1 MGRSLFETRP
11 GQRSSFRKTRRFP
24 WPRATACGF
33 GSGEA
38 NARRLLRRPFLCV
51 LDPQDIVTTV
61 PAPRDPFAAPAVPL
75 EAIGRGLQAG
85 HREKGVG
92 VASAQGGAGGRIAPG
107 RGRPRPVRRAAAAK
121 PATVNPPAIE
131 QDRFGTTID
140 GTAVD
145 RYTLRNARG
154 MMVRLIKHGA
164 TGTELWAPDR
174 PGIEHARLAG
184 GAAQDP
190 GRTGCAVHLPQ
201 PRRRPGIPGHA
212 RRGRGL
218 HPHPKQRVAD
228 RVSSDDRS
236 PHAGEPDA
244 PQLLQPGRCR
254 PQRRARPRAPAGGG
268 RPTCRRGA
276 GHADGRDR
284 ARHRHTL

>member
-1 MGRSLFETRP
+1 MPLFAKVLPREDIGRS
-11 GQRSSFRKTRRFP
+11 SRRQHRLG
-24 WPRATACGF
+24 PRAWRTVVGSACLAGLVAVA
-33 GSGEA
+33 G
-38 NARRLLRRPFLCV
+38 
-51 LDPQDIVTTV
+51 PQ
-61 PAPRDPFAAPAVPL
+61 PP
-75 EAIGRGLQAG
+75 
-85 HREKGVG
+85 
-92 VASAQGGAGGRIAPG
+92 
-107 RGRPRPVRRAAAAK
+107 RAAAAE

-218 HPHPKQRVAD
+218 HPHPEQRVAD

-236 PHAGEPDA
+236 PQSVGGPRAGET
-244 PQLLQPGRCR
+244 
-254 PQRRARPRAPAGGG
+254 GGG
-268 RPTCRRGA
+268 SSGSPRCVRIFRIGPGSVMNGISRTSPPHTGHSRGNSSPTRA
-276 GHADGRDR
+276 MSLAQAIRDVSCEPGFWV
-284 ARHRHTL
+284 A